1 MFALTLALCVALGV
15 PPTRAE
21 VAGIKDVSGLVAPVV
36 TGPGAV
42 TTRTFTSRAVPGKR
56 RYLVWQPRLAA
67 DARLPVVVFLHGL
80 GGEGKDW
87 FDPELGDLGPRL
99 DRLMGPPAARDGAP
113 GIAPFIALAPD
124 GDNGYWTDHLNQ
136 PKEGYGTLV
145 DEVLADAARHL
156 PIDLQRV
163 ALVGV
168 SMGGH
173 GAMSVGL
180 MQPTR
185 YRAIVSMAG
194 ALFAEAPT
202 HRPIYKRVW
211 GFPAD
216 PAHWDKTSPIAIL
229 NRADPAT
236 LPPLWLGVGKADLD
250 RFLDLNVA
258 ADALLTRRGIPHEF
272 MLVEGGHT
280 WTTWGRM
287 FDAWLGWLD
296 TKLR

>member
-1 MFALTLALCVALGV
+1 MFAFVFALCVALGA
-15 PPTRAE
+15 PPSQVEALAPRNAP
-21 VAGIKDVSGLVAPVV
+21 ALVAPVV
-36 TGPGAV
+36 TGPGKL
-42 TTRTFTSRAVPGKR
+42 TTRTFKSRAVPGKR
-56 RYLVWQPRLAA
+56 RYLVWQPPLAQ

-99 DRLMGPPAARDGAP
+99 DRLMGPARGDAP
-113 GIAPFIALAPD
+113 GIAPFIAIAPD

-136 PKEGYGTLV
+136 PAEGYGTLV

-156 PIDLQRV
+156 PIDLERA

-180 MQPTR
+180 MHPQR

-216 PAHWDKTSPIAIL
+216 PAHWAKTSPIAIL
-229 NRADPAT
+229 TRADPAT

-280 WTTWGRM
+280 WTTWGKM
-287 FDAWLGWLD
+287 FEAWLGWLD
-296 TKLR
+296 AKLR